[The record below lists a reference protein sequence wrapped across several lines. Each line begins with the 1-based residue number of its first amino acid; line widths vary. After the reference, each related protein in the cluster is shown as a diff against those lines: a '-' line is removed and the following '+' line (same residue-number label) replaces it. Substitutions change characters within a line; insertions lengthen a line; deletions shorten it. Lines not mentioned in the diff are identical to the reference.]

1 MCVSHHRHK
10 NEVFSV
16 CCVRKSAIYCL
27 LGVFVISR
35 IRKTVAVCKFMKG
48 VIMILVDEIPSER
61 NFPPSDTNS
70 RNNFTLQFR
79 TNLNE

>member
-1 MCVSHHRHK
+1 M
-10 NEVFSV
+10 
-16 CCVRKSAIYCL
+16 
-27 LGVFVISR
+27 ISR

-48 VIMILVDEIPSER
+48 VSMILVDEIPSER

-70 RNNFTLQFR
+70 RNNFTLQFH